1 MFDTGNS
8 LKYTKTG
15 VVSVTLSASNPDQ
28 DRTSIE
34 LVVQDSGIGMT
45 DRFLQS
51 DLFTPYKQADS
62 NSTGTGL
69 GLSIVKAIAK
79 DLNADLD
86 VQSELGKGTRTTL
99 ALDTNILDSDP
110 EDADDEDKQ
119 LMDTATMRGL
129 KRFHLLSPTANSQH
143 PRSAGAQAVGLS
155 AAETA
160 SEWLHCEMTSG
171 PRCNIHSPAGVCA
184 VAETDL
190 VQLAEAQPETVAAM
204 MSELAVQKVQLI
216 VMGCSIHET
225 TPNILFEHFP
235 VRPIYG
241 HQP

>member
-143 PRSAGAQAVGLS
+143 PRSAGAQA
-155 AAETA
+155 
-160 SEWLHCEMTSG
+160 
-171 PRCNIHSPAGVCA
+171 
-184 VAETDL
+184 
-190 VQLAEAQPETVAAM
+190 
-204 MSELAVQKVQLI
+204 
-216 VMGCSIHET
+216 
-225 TPNILFEHFP
+225 
-235 VRPIYG
+235 
-241 HQP
+241 